1 MGLFLELCHSSHMG
15 WYWRGGS
22 AARTHRNPLGKHADV
37 PPQAALED
45 SERGIVVRTAVSGG

>member
-15 WYWRGGS
+15 RYWGRGS
-22 AARTHRNPLGKHADV
+22 AARTHRSPLGKHADV
-37 PPQAALED
+37 PRQAALED